1 MLSEVLRRARLVAAL
16 GLVACVVCTP
26 APASP
31 LPPWCE
37 YVNEYLKKLRHC
49 CYSKKF
55 KKSEKNEIWR
65 EVMKFLDEE
74 EPEDFVVVRKTNCHI
89 WMTMLVQN
97 AWGAKKEQGNDDWKD
112 CRDELRYQCQV
123 FTTERWCP

>member
-1 MLSEVLRRARLVAAL
+1 MSGGGFRRGGLVAAL

-37 YVNEYLKKLRHC
+37 YVNAYLKKLQHC

-74 EPEDFVVVRKTNCHI
+74 EPEDFVV
-89 WMTMLVQN
+89 
-97 AWGAKKEQGNDDWKD
+97 AKNEMPYA
-112 CRDELRYQCQV
+112 DESAHGRSMGSQKR
-123 FTTERWCP
+123 TGE